1 MCDRTFPRVQVFG
14 PLRVFDQHGN
24 EHVPN
29 GKAVRTLL
37 LFLALNGKCVH
48 VEQAMDVLWPNLTVP
63 EARHRLNDLLERLPA
78 AIAPL
83 IAREGHT
90 LVLHASTDVEEYE
103 KALHLLVV
111 HSAHPL
117 AAEAR
122 YVEWADSI
130 RHRHVAVA
138 AQLARFAGMR

>member
-37 LFLALNGKCVH
+37 LFLALNGKGVH

-63 EARHRLNDLLERLPA
+63 EARHRLNGVLERLPA
-78 AIAPL
+78 ALAPL
-83 IAREGHT
+83 IAREGDT
-90 LVLHASTDVEEYE
+90 LVLRASTDLEEYE
-103 KALHLLVV
+103 RALAIVAMH
-111 HSAHPL
+111 ARRQL
-117 AAEAR
+117 AAEVRYAAIGDPAR
-122 YVEWADSI
+122 YRLEA
-130 RHRHVAVA
+130 
-138 AQLARFAGMR
+138 MREQYASA